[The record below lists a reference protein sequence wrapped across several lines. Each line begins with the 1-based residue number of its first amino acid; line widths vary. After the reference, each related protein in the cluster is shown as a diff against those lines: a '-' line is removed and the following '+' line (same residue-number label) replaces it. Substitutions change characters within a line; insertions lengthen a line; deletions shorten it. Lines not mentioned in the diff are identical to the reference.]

1 MRGRIGQAVNTSLMK
16 RVVMKIDARFSEELF
31 CSDGKKDKKIDKKLR
46 LPLAIFLLSYAISR
60 RSHSPFTPCQT
71 C

>member
-1 MRGRIGQAVNTSLMK
+1 MQSRIVRAVNASMMK
-16 RVVMKIDARFSEELF
+16 RVVMNIDARFSEELF
-31 CSDGKKDKKIDKKLR
+31 CSDGEKGKKIDKKLR